1 MAKRQD
7 YAYGSEEAG
16 AAEKHTARTE
26 KASEIN
32 REGSN
37 KHHGGVER
45 SVDPRCLVGAKVER
59 TAKIHQP
66 DAEEPACTGCDHRA
80 EENSGDA

>member
-1 MAKRQD
+1 MAKWQD
-7 YAYGSEEAG
+7 HTYGSEEAG

-32 REGSN
+32 RERSD

-45 SVDPRCLVGAKVER
+45 GVDPRCFVDAKVER
-59 TAKIHQP
+59 AAKICEP
-66 DAEEPACTGCDHRA
+66 DAEEPACTGRDHRA
-80 EENSGDA
+80 EKNAGNA